1 MSWPRFLVKRVLAL
15 LVVLLVASLLVY
27 GSLYLAPGGPLSF
40 LVGTRSA
47 TPELIAQVTAQ
58 YHLNDP
64 FLVRYFTWLAD
75 VLHGDLGRSLVY
87 REAVS
92 SLIASRFLTT
102 LLLVVYAT
110 VLILL
115 VGLGTGIWAA
125 LRRGVAGRVVTGWN
139 VASLS
144 TPAFVLGALLIVVFA
159 LGLGWFPVYG
169 SGSGFGDRL
178 WHLTL
183 PAIALALSSAAYLS
197 RISSASI
204 TSEMGKEHVETAM
217 SRGLPRKLVVRRH
230 VLRNAS
236 IPVIT
241 VVGLTIAG
249 LVAGTVVV
257 ENVFALDGLGSLLVR
272 AILQRDYAVV
282 QAVVLLLTIVFV
294 LVNLIVDVL
303 YSLVDPRL
311 SLDGDAP

>member
-1 MSWPRFLVKRVLAL
+1 
-15 LVVLLVASLLVY
+15 
-27 GSLYLAPGGPLSF
+27 
-40 LVGTRSA
+40 
-47 TPELIAQVTAQ
+47 
-58 YHLNDP
+58 
-64 FLVRYFTWLAD
+64 
-75 VLHGDLGRSLVY
+75 
-87 REAVS
+87 
-92 SLIASRFLTT
+92 
-102 LLLVVYAT
+102 
-110 VLILL
+110 
-115 VGLGTGIWAA
+115 
-125 LRRGVAGRVVTGWN
+125 VAGRVVTGWN

-294 LVNLIVDVL
+294 LVNLVVDVL

-311 SLDGDAP
+311 SLDGDAL